1 MGWVLMSE
9 REVHRVEV
17 LSGVVAGRGSSPRS
31 SSITGARASFHRATV
46 LFLGACSRNDFSWFG
61 VFSFP

>member
-17 LSGVVAGRGSSPRS
+17 LSAVAAGRMLLAEAA
-31 SSITGARASFHRATV
+31 SILCLSERQVQRLMKTFRDKAR
-46 LFLGACSRNDFSWFG
+46 
-61 VFSFP
+61 